1 LKMAFLSIK
10 KSSCKTSAPNGCPW
24 FALFLLL
31 FSSKAAF
38 PVDSSCSGVSTTDY
52 AYRQSTG
59 AKVDTIYRSFISSA
73 NGIII
78 TYRDAGGMKSK
89 TFCDDKFN
97 IRSWHYENKET
108 GYNITATRTGDTIAI
123 KGIKG
128 EKTIQKLLTI
138 DSLSWYQPLEFS
150 LLSFLKSGRPE
161 CGFWMIRPTD
171 MSAFKMVARR
181 KTITTVRVDGRI
193 EKALKVTLSPRGI
206 GGKLWH
212 ATYWY
217 RANDYSF
224 LKNEFPRLPGASPTI
239 TESIQKK

>member
-1 LKMAFLSIK
+1 MKIPVLLPYSTYKGRS
-10 KSSCKTSAPNGCPW
+10 PW
-24 FALFLLL
+24 SALFLLL
-31 FSSKAAF
+31 FSANAAF
-38 PVDSSCSGVSTTDY
+38 SVDLSCSGASTTNY

-59 AKVDTIYRSFISSA
+59 AKVDTVYRSFISSV
-73 NGIII
+73 NETII
-78 TYRDAGGMKSK
+78 TYRDTRGMKSK
-89 TFCDDKFN
+89 TFCDDNFN
-97 IRSWHYENKET
+97 IRSWHFENKET
-108 GYNITATRTGDTIAI
+108 GYDITATRTGDTIAI

-128 EKTIQKLLTI
+128 EKTIQNFLAI
-138 DSLSWYQPLEFS
+138 DALPWYQPLEFS
-150 LLSFLKSGRPE
+150 LLSFLKSSRSE

-181 KTITTVRVDGRI
+181 KTMETVQVDGRV

-206 GGKLWH
+206 KGKLWH

>member
-1 LKMAFLSIK
+1 MGS
-10 KSSCKTSAPNGCPW
+10 
-24 FALFLLL
+24 ALFLLL
-31 FSSKAAF
+31 FSAKAAF
-38 PVDSSCSGVSTTDY
+38 SVDSSCSGVSATDY

-59 AKVDTIYRSFISSA
+59 TKVDTVYRSFISSA
-73 NGIII
+73 NETII
-78 TYRDAGGMKSK
+78 TYRDARGMKSK
-89 TFCDDKFN
+89 TFCDDNFN
-97 IRSWHYENKET
+97 IHSWHFENKET
-108 GYNITATRTGDTIAI
+108 GYDITATRTGDTIAI

-128 EKTIQKLLTI
+128 KKTIQKFLTI
-138 DSLSWYQPLEFS
+138 DSLPWYQPLEFS

-181 KTITTVRVDGRI
+181 KTLETVQVDGRV

-206 GGKLWH
+206 KGKLWR

-239 TESIQKK
+239 TESIGKERPY